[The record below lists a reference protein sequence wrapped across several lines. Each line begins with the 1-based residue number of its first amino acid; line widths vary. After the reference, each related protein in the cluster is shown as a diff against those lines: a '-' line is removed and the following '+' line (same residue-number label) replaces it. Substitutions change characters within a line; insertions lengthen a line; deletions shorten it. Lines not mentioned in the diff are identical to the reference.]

1 MLYTD
6 VISLFA
12 TRKYQKKKKKKK
24 KMMKIVHIG
33 KESLQIFLAT
43 LGILTK
49 FPGKMSLMILLKVSE
64 RQGFALSLENSVLI
78 KPQAWSN

>member
-6 VISLFA
+6 VNSLFA
-12 TRKYQKKKKKKK
+12 TRKYQKKKK

-49 FPGKMSLMILLKVSE
+49 FPGKMCLMILLKVSE

>member
-1 MLYTD
+1 
-6 VISLFA
+6 
-12 TRKYQKKKKKKK
+12 
-24 KMMKIVHIG
+24 MMKIVHIG

-49 FPGKMSLMILLKVSE
+49 FPGKMCLMILLKVSE

>member
-6 VISLFA
+6 VNSLFA
-12 TRKYQKKKKKKK
+12 TRKYQKKK

-33 KESLQIFLAT
+33 KESLQFFPAT

-49 FPGKMSLMILLKVSE
+49 FPGKMCLMILLKVSK

>member
-1 MLYTD
+1 M
-6 VISLFA
+6 SLV
-12 TRKYQKKKKKKK
+12 YLQQGNIKKKKKK

-49 FPGKMSLMILLKVSE
+49 FPGKMCLMILLKVSE

>member
-1 MLYTD
+1 MSIVYLQQGN
-6 VISLFA
+6 I
-12 TRKYQKKKKKKK
+12 KKKKK

-49 FPGKMSLMILLKVSE
+49 FPGKMCLMILLKVSE

>member
-1 MLYTD
+1 
-6 VISLFA
+6 
-12 TRKYQKKKKKKK
+12 
-24 KMMKIVHIG
+24 MKIVHIG

-49 FPGKMSLMILLKVSE
+49 FPGKMCLMILLKVSE